1 MFYENKLILKNK
13 TVYKL
18 SLSTF
23 KNGIN
28 TEIDENSLPFKF
40 AKISY
45 NYKFN
50 RGALETGIGFDDL
63 YLPKSHDINPEMRKM
78 VLDEGEYEEINKI
91 WLFPF
96 YNTFGNYR
104 DHMLVLSKD
113 NMVVYSRLI
122 AIDPG
127 FANVGYMGNL
137 FFTSIPNAIYY
148 NIDGEDIMLI
158 TSVTDGMYVFHPT
171 QYREIITDA
180 PKIISICR
188 HYERVFAI
196 EEGKRNKLIF
206 SANLDPTNWNVG
218 LDDAGYI
225 EIIDDRGGLEKVVSF
240 NDYVYI
246 FKEYGI
252 TRLSAYGDQTE
263 FSLSNVFAS
272 SGKIYSDSVCV
283 CGDRIMFLA
292 RDGIY
297 SFNGYTATKLS
308 LNIESLFEEN
318 NDNCCSAYHNGKYY
332 LGCRLNFNDNETIG
346 CEGYINGYINNA
358 LVEYDLKTGEI
369 NLFRGMDLKWLLS
382 IEYETINKLAVLFNN
397 EHKKRIGEMNQSGKI
412 FGSPL
417 KKVWTS
423 SYSNLGYPDKIKKI
437 EKVSLI
443 SKKDCKIKIVTD
455 NDKKLFDIKGKETT
469 SVIYPNLKGE
479 MFQFSI
485 ETDDSMA
492 HISCPEISIGISK

>member
-127 FANVGYMGNL
+127 FANVGYMENL

-346 CEGYINGYINNA
+346 CESYVNGYINNA